1 MIFAEKVL
9 NLRRKNGWS
18 QEELAEKAGVS
29 RQSVSKWESAASIPD
44 INKILEL
51 SRIFG
56 VSTDYLLKD
65 DMEDVEFIRED
76 DGDGTRRVSLE
87 EANAFLRDKRVQA
100 RQIARG
106 VLLCILSPVL
116 LILLGG
122 LTEPNPWLAVS
133 EGTAAGV
140 GMMALLLLAAVAVA
154 TFILSGMR
162 MKSYGHL
169 DAGAFE
175 LEYGVAGV
183 VREHWAAYESVF
195 TRCIVLGVTLC
206 ILSAAPLIVAGVMGA
221 PEYVLPM
228 LLALLLAL
236 AGLGVYLIVR
246 VCIVK
251 GSFDRLLREG
261 DFRAEVIEDERR
273 MERVG
278 GVYWPIVTAAYLLWS
293 FLSGG
298 WHFTWVIWPAA
309 ALVFAAISAVVRR
322 NGD

>member
-9 NLRRKNGWS
+9 NLRKRNGWS

-65 DMEDVEFIRED
+65 DMEDVEFTRED
-76 DGDGTRRVSLE
+76 ESEGARRVSLE

-106 VLLCILSPVL
+106 VLLCVLSPAIL
-116 LILLGG
+116 LALGG
-122 LTEPNPWLAVS
+122 LTEPNPWLALS
-133 EGTAAGV
+133 EGAAAGA
-140 GMMALLLLAAVAVA
+140 GMAALLALVAAAVA
-154 TFILSGMR
+154 TFIFSGTR
-162 MKSYGHL
+162 MNGYAYL

-175 LEYGVAGV
+175 LEYGVAGM
-183 VREHWAAYESVF
+183 VRERRAAYEPLF
-195 TRCIVLGVTLC
+195 TRCIALGVALC
-206 ILSAAPLIVAGVMGA
+206 ILSAVPLIVAGTMGA
-221 PEYVLPM
+221 PDYAMAM
-228 LLALLLAL
+228 LVALLLLL
-236 AGLGVYLIVR
+236 AGLGVYMIVR
-246 VCIVK
+246 ACVVK
-251 GSFDRLLREG
+251 GGFDRLLREG

-278 GVYWPIVTAAYLLWS
+278 GVYWPVVTAAYLLWS
-293 FLSGG
+293 FLSGA

>member
-1 MIFAEKVL
+1 MILAEKIL
-9 NLRRKNGWS
+9 NLRKKNGWS

-29 RQSVSKWESAASIPD
+29 RQSISKWESAASIPD

-51 SRIFG
+51 SKIFG

-65 DMEDVEFIRED
+65 DMEDVEFTRED
-76 DGDGTRRVSLE
+76 EGEGARRVSLE
-87 EANAFLRDKRVQA
+87 EANAFLRDKRIQA

-106 VLLCILSPVL
+106 VLLCILSPAL

-122 LTEPNPWLAVS
+122 LTEPNPWMTIS
-133 EGTAAGV
+133 EGTAGGV
-140 GMMALLLLAAVAVA
+140 GMAALFVLVAVAVA
-154 TFILSGMR
+154 TFILTGMR
-162 MKSYGHL
+162 MRGYAHL

-183 VREHWAAYESVF
+183 MRELRAAYEPVF

-206 ILSAAPLIVAGVMGA
+206 ILAAVPVVVAGPLGA
-221 PEYVLPM
+221 PAYAMPALVG
-228 LLALLLAL
+228 LLLLL

-246 VCIVK
+246 VCVVK

-261 DFRAEVIEDERR
+261 DFRAGVVEDERR

-278 GVYWPIVTAAYLLWS
+278 GVYWPAVTAAYLLWS
-293 FLSGG
+293 FLSGD
-298 WHFTWVIWPAA
+298 WHFTWVIWPVA
-309 ALVFAAISAVVRR
+309 ALVFAAISAAVRK

>member
-65 DMEDVEFIRED
+65 DMEDVEFTRED

-122 LTEPNPWLAVS
+122 LTEPNPWLTVS
-133 EGTAAGV
+133 EGTAAGL

-154 TFILSGMR
+154 SFILSGMR
-162 MKSYGHL
+162 MKSYDHL

-175 LEYGVAGV
+175 LEYGVAGM
-183 VREHWAAYESVF
+183 VRERWAAYEPVF

>member
-76 DGDGTRRVSLE
+76 DGDGTRRRFSGGSQRLS
-87 EANAFLRDKRVQA
+87 ARQA
-100 RQIARG
+100 RSGPADCRG

-183 VREHWAAYESVF
+183 VRG
-195 TRCIVLGVTLC
+195 TLGGLRVRIHALHR
-206 ILSAAPLIVAGVMGA
+206 AGRDAVHPLG
-221 PEYVLPM
+221 
-228 LLALLLAL
+228 
-236 AGLGVYLIVR
+236 
-246 VCIVK
+246 
-251 GSFDRLLREG
+251 GSFDR
-261 DFRAEVIEDERR
+261 
-273 MERVG
+273 G
-278 GVYWPIVTAAYLLWS
+278 GRHGGSGICAAHAPGRCFWRWQ
-293 FLSGG
+293 G
-298 WHFTWVIWPAA
+298 WAYI
-309 ALVFAAISAVVRR
+309 
-322 NGD
+322 

>member
-29 RQSVSKWESAASIPD
+29 HQSVSKWESAASIPD

-65 DMEDVEFIRED
+65 DMEDVEFTRED

-100 RQIARG
+100 QQIARG

-122 LTEPNPWLAVS
+122 LTEPNPLLALS
-133 EGTAAGV
+133 EGVAAGA
-140 GMMALLLLAAVAVA
+140 GMAALLALVAAAVA
-154 TFILSGMR
+154 TFIFSGTR
-162 MKSYGHL
+162 MNSYAHL

-175 LEYGVAGV
+175 LEYGVAGM
-183 VREHWAAYESVF
+183 VRERWAAYEPVF

-278 GVYWPIVTAAYLLWS
+278 GVYWPIVTAVYLLWS

-298 WHFTWVIWPAA
+298 WHFTWVIWPVA